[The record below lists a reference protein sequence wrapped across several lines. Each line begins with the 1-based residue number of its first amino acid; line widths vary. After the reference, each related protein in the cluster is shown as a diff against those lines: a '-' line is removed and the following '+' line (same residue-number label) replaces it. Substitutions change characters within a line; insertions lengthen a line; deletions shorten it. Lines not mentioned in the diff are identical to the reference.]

1 VSRLAD
7 LENRVIP
14 HLKPLMRL
22 HPRVYR
28 ATGGR
33 IGRWV
38 PGLPPL
44 LILDHVGAKSGIERS
59 SVIGYV
65 LDGEDVLLVASQG
78 GNPKNPAWFHNL
90 KANPDARIQIGRE
103 VRDVRARVAA
113 PGEREELWKKAASAW
128 PVFDRYQQQTDRVIP
143 IIVLEPRGAG
153 QPASASTSAR

>member
-1 VSRLAD
+1 MSRLAAI
-7 LENRVIP
+7 ENRVIP

-22 HPRVYR
+22 HPKVYR

-33 IGRWV
+33 IGRRL

-44 LILDHVGAKSGIERS
+44 LILDHIGAKSGVERS

-65 LDGEDVLLVASQG
+65 ADGENILLVASQG

-103 VRDVRARVAA
+103 LREVQARVAG
-113 PGEREELWKKAASAW
+113 PGEREELWAKASSAW
-128 PVFDRYQQQTDRVIP
+128 PVFQRYQEQTDRVIP
-143 IIVLEPRGAG
+143 ILVLEPR
-153 QPASASTSAR
+153 